1 MTVNES
7 LVTEIEKAVEQ
18 TIEDEKGFEETEEK
32 TTEVVAEKEKEEGK
46 GVEGE
51 KKDESNEDDESRR
64 ENDEGVAK
72 GVSEDESEGTAE
84 EDGKGKEGESG
95 EAQATSGS
103 VEVPVISEGVL
114 GLAVQAGFSLSEAKS
129 FGSEGTLL
137 KVIQMVAD
145 RKEPAKKEEQK
156 QVPLLGDLPE
166 LDPEQ
171 YEPEAIETFKK
182 MKDAIQKQQEV
193 IEQLVQGTQQF
204 QENQAAQNEREI
216 ESWFDQKVTGLGKNY
231 EKTLGQGS
239 YGDLSQGSSQ
249 IAKRDQIAEHI
260 SLLAAGYESTGRKS
274 PSLDVLFDQAT
285 KFVLQD
291 EMSGVKERQLSDR
304 LRKRAKQH
312 IARNG
317 TEKLGSPETEEASDV
332 ELADRIDSQFFKG
345 R

>member
-32 TTEVVAEKEKEEGK
+32 TIEVVAEKEKEEGK
-46 GVEGE
+46 EVEGE

-64 ENDEGVAK
+64 ETDEGVAK

-84 EDGKGKEGESG
+84 EDGERKEGDPEGSQTTPEPT
-95 EAQATSGS
+95 EA
-103 VEVPVISEGVL
+103 PVISEGVL

-129 FGSEGTLL
+129 FGSEATLL
-137 KVIQMVAD
+137 KVIQMTAARIEPV
-145 RKEPAKKEEQK
+145 KEEEQK

-182 MKDAIQKQQEV
+182 MKEAILKQQET
-193 IEQLVQGTQQF
+193 IEQLAQGTQKS

-216 ESWFDQKVTGLGKNY
+216 ESWFDHKVAGLGKNY
-231 EKTLGQGS
+231 EKALGQGS
-239 YGDLSQGSSQ
+239 YGSLNQGSSQ
-249 IAKRDQIAEHI
+249 IAKRDEIAEHI
-260 SLLAAGYESTGRKS
+260 SLLAAGYESTGRRS

-285 KFVLQD
+285 KFILQD
-291 EMSGVKERQLSDR
+291 DISEVKERQLSDR

-317 TEKLGSPETEEASDV
+317 TEKLSSMETEEASDR
-332 ELADRIDSQFFKG
+332 ELAGEIDSKFFKG
-345 R
+345 I